1 MLFFDKLLN
10 SVNSNE
16 NSDEIELPLLILT
29 GGESESVS
37 LILLISL
44 SQFWIDFTI
53 SFNSKQL
60 VLFNSVFKGV
70 IVFKDSLRDWDL
82 EYTEKKSLT
91 NEDSFL
97 LNIKKIIKKN

>member
-1 MLFFDKLLN
+1 M
-10 SVNSNE
+10 
-16 NSDEIELPLLILT
+16 PLLILT

-70 IVFKDSLRDWDL
+70 IVFKDSLRLNNSLGLIFFVDIFETSL
-82 EYTEKKSLT
+82 SRSLNEFNISIIYSLT
-91 NEDSFL
+91 Q
-97 LNIKKIIKKN
+97 